1 MTRHGQLYL
10 RDHVPPRSIHYEQG
24 KFGRLF
30 PLLPPFA
37 KDTPDVRA
45 RLMDLGK
52 KGGIMDAGDAPPPAN
67 PLAAN
72 PNNPDNPTMTA
83 GVTFLG
89 QFLDHD
95 LTFDPT
101 SSLERQSD
109 PEAVANFR
117 TPVLELDSVYGSG
130 RGASPHLYDQEAPG
144 ANKFLIDAAAPKDLP
159 RNSQNTAII
168 GDPRNDENLVVS
180 QLQLAFLKFHNA
192 VVDHV
197 QASGIVD
204 PNEAFDEA
212 QRLVRWHYQWI
223 ILHEFLPMTVGQAL
237 VDNILKN
244 GRRFYNWRN
253 APFIPV
259 EFSVAAYRFGHSQ
272 VRPGYIANFAGDVG
286 NTAFTKHIFDATIPN
301 SVEDPDDLRGGKR
314 APRRFI
320 DWPTFFE
327 FNDGRSKPNK
337 RIDTTLSSPLFAL
350 TSPSINLLE
359 PTRSLAQRNLLRHLT
374 FELPAGQR
382 VAAAMEVKSLSPADL
397 ADLKPFDFDKRTPL
411 WFYILREAQVRQEGK
426 RLGPVGG
433 RIVAEVFIGVLQ
445 GDRMSYL
452 RQDPDWTPT
461 LGTGNT
467 FEMTDLLK
475 FAGVA

>member
-10 RDHVPPRSIHYEQG
+10 RDQVPPRSIHYDRG

-45 RLMDLGK
+45 RLLALGER
-52 KGGIMDAGDAPPPAN
+52 GGIMDAGDAPPPAD
-67 PLAAN
+67 PLAPN

-83 GVTFLG
+83 GFTFLG
-89 QFLDHD
+89 QFIDHD

-109 PEAVANFR
+109 PESIANFR
-117 TPVLELDSVYGSG
+117 TPALELDNAYGSG
-130 RGASPHLYDQEAPG
+130 RGASPHLYDQASPG
-144 ANKFLIDAAAPKDLP
+144 ASKFLIDASAPKDLP

-168 GDPRNDENLVVS
+168 GDPRNDENLIVS
-180 QLQLAFLKFHNA
+180 QLHLAFLKFHNA

-197 QASGIVD
+197 QSGGILD

-223 ILHEFLPMTVGQAL
+223 ILHEFLPKTVGQAL
-237 VDNILKN
+237 VDNILKA

-286 NTAFTKHIFDATIPN
+286 NTPFTRHILDSTIAG
-301 SVEDPDDLRGGKR
+301 SDPDPNDLRGGKR
-314 APRRFI
+314 ANRRFV
-320 DWPTFFE
+320 DWPTFFD
-327 FNDGRSKPNK
+327 FNDGKSKPSK
-337 RIDTTLSSPLFAL
+337 RIDTTLSSPLFSL
-350 TSPSINLLE
+350 LSPAINMLE
-359 PTRSLAQRNLLRHLT
+359 TPRSLAQRNLLRHLT
-374 FELPAGQR
+374 FELPAGQW
-382 VAAAMEVKSLSPADL
+382 VADAMQVKRLRSADL
-397 ADLKPFDFDKRTPL
+397 ADLQPFGFHERTPL
-411 WFYILREAQVRQEGK
+411 WIYILREAQIKQDGK

-433 RIVAEVFIGVLQ
+433 RIVAEVIIGVLQ

-461 LGTGNT
+461 LGTGDT
-467 FEMTDLLK
+467 FGMTDLLT

>member
-10 RDHVPPRSIHYEQG
+10 RDQVPPRSIHYDQG

-30 PLLPPFA
+30 PTLPPFA
-37 KDTPDVRA
+37 KDTADVRA
-45 RLMDLGK
+45 RLMELGK
-52 KGGIMDAGDAPPPAN
+52 KGGIMDAGDAPPPAD
-67 PLAAN
+67 PLAPN
-72 PNNPDNPTMTA
+72 PKNPDNPTMTA

-89 QFLDHD
+89 QLLDHD

-101 SSLERQSD
+101 SSLERQID

-117 TPVLELDSVYGSG
+117 TPVLELDNVYGSG
-130 RGASPHLYDQEAPG
+130 RGANPHLYDQSAPG

-168 GDPRNDENLVVS
+168 GDPRNDENLIVS
-180 QLQLAFLKFHNA
+180 QLHLAFLKFHNA

-197 QASGIVD
+197 QAGGISD
-204 PNEAFDEA
+204 PNEAFNEA

-223 ILHEFLPMTVGQAL
+223 ILHEFLPKTVGQRL
-237 VDNILKN
+237 VDTILTK

-253 APFIPV
+253 APYIPV

-272 VRPGYIANFAGDVG
+272 VRPGYIANFAGDAG
-286 NTAFTKHIFDATIPN
+286 NTPFKKHIFDTTLAN
-301 SVEDPDDLRGGKR
+301 SDPDPNDLRGGKR

-350 TSPSINLLE
+350 TLPAINQLE
-359 PTRSLAQRNLLRHLT
+359 APRSLAQRNLLRHLT
-374 FELPAGQR
+374 FALPAGQK
-382 VAAAMEVKSLSPADL
+382 VAAAMEVEKLDSDDL
-397 ADLKPFDFDKRTPL
+397 ADLKPLDFEKQTPL
-411 WFYILREAQVRQEGK
+411 WFYILREAQVRQDGK
-426 RLGPVGG
+426 QLGPVGG
-433 RIVAEVFIGVLQ
+433 RIVAEVFIGILQ

-461 LGTGNT
+461 LGTGDK

>member
-10 RDHVPPRSIHYEQG
+10 RDHVPPRSIHYDQG

-52 KGGIMDAGDAPPPAN
+52 KGGIMDAGDAPPPAD

-72 PNNPDNPTMTA
+72 TKNPDNPTMTA

-117 TPVLELDSVYGSG
+117 TPVLELDNVYGSG

-192 VVDHV
+192 VVDRV
-197 QASGIVD
+197 QSSGITD

-286 NTAFTKHIFDATIPN
+286 NTAFKKHIFDATIPN
-301 SVEDPDDLRGGKR
+301 SDPDPNDLRGGKR
-314 APRRFI
+314 ASRRFI

-327 FNDGRSKPNK
+327 FNDGKSKPNK
-337 RIDTTLSSPLFAL
+337 RIDTTLSSPLFNL
-350 TSPSINLLE
+350 TSPSINMLE

-433 RIVAEVFIGVLQ
+433 RIVAEVFIGALQ

-475 FAGVA
+475 LAGVA